1 MLKMRAD
8 REGRRMKT
16 MLLMHEADVSPPGQ
30 DQRGGQEV
38 IPTSVVG
45 FYHLALKVGK
55 DSVGD

>member
-1 MLKMRAD
+1 METILGMD
-8 REGRRMKT
+8 
-16 MLLMHEADVSPPGQ
+16 EADMSPPGQ
-30 DQRGGQEV
+30 DQRGSREV